1 MSDRNEMSNVMW
13 GGRFQKPPHVAVQA
27 LNASIHF
34 DKRLAFV
41 DIAGS
46 IAHARMLFRQG
57 IIAQDDAERI
67 IAGLQAVRAEIERG
81 ELTFRE
87 DLEDVHMNIEHRL
100 TELIGEA
107 GGRLHT
113 GRSRNDQVALDM
125 HLYLRE
131 QVDAIHEEIRV
142 FERVLL
148 DVAEANLDVI
158 IPGYTHL
165 QRAQPVLFAHH
176 LLAYVW
182 MFERDCER
190 LRDARK
196 RIDALPLGAGALAGT
211 TFAIDRAAVAEE
223 LGFEHI
229 YENSM
234 DAVSDRDYILET
246 LAALSLFMVHL
257 SRLSEELI
265 LWNSTEFGFI
275 ELDDAFTT
283 GSSIMPQK
291 KNPDVA
297 ELARGKAGRVFG
309 HLTGLLTVCKGLPL
323 AYNKDLQEDKE
334 GVFDALDTVHLL
346 LAVFPAMISTMGVNR
361 ERIKRALDGDY
372 SAATDMA
379 DYLVRKGLP
388 FRQAHEVVGRI
399 VNVSIR
405 ERRALTA
412 WSIEALRKESPLF
425 DEDVLEKLSPE
436 AVVNARRS
444 RGGTARDRV
453 VEQLTLARASVG

>member
-1 MSDRNEMSNVMW
+1 M
-13 GGRFQKPPHVAVQA
+13 
-27 LNASIHF
+27 
-34 DKRLAFV
+34 
-41 DIAGS
+41 
-46 IAHARMLFRQG
+46 
-57 IIAQDDAERI
+57 
-67 IAGLQAVRAEIERG
+67 
-81 ELTFRE
+81 
-87 DLEDVHMNIEHRL
+87 
-100 TELIGEA
+100 
-107 GGRLHT
+107 
-113 GRSRNDQVALDM
+113 
-125 HLYLRE
+125 
-131 QVDAIHEEIRV
+131 
-142 FERVLL
+142 
-148 DVAEANLDVI
+148 
-158 IPGYTHL
+158 
-165 QRAQPVLFAHH
+165 
-176 LLAYVW
+176 
-182 MFERDCER
+182 
-190 LRDARK
+190 
-196 RIDALPLGAGALAGT
+196 
-211 TFAIDRAAVAEE
+211 AEE

-453 VEQLTLARASVG
+453 VEQLTLARARVG